1 MGAPCYVCTCR
12 PRRHALRR
20 FHMVDSELTG
30 PVTPP
35 LPIGRANKGPLPFI
49 TPLVAIAAEVRRRG
63 AVYLAV
69 TCFCLIHEVHLEVA
83 VQAIRASTV
92 IPARGACHFEVL
104 SLFLSLRYSF
114 AIRATC
120 ACATSESFL
129 DASAGACGFIQLYE
143 SF

>member
-1 MGAPCYVCTCR
+1 
-12 PRRHALRR
+12 
-20 FHMVDSELTG
+20 MVDSELTG

-104 SLFLSLRYSF
+104 SLFLSLRYSLQFEQRVRAQRQNHSSTRLQAPAGSSSCMNLF
-114 AIRATC
+114 A
-120 ACATSESFL
+120 FL
-129 DASAGACGFIQLYE
+129 IPHAS
-143 SF
+143 